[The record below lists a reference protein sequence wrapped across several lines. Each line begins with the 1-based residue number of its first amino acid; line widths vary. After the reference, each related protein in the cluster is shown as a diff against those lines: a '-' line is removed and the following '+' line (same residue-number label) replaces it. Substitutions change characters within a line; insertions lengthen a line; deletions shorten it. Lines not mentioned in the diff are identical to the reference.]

1 MLIESLR
8 IENFGEIKE
17 FKAEFGGGLNVICSE
32 YWPDILSIM
41 AIVSGSRILGFNSTR
56 HIFTPNTRIY
66 AAISG
71 NFGKTEVELFNDN
84 DCEHCCAGKF
94 TINGRLSSFKELQ
107 VAIAASPEEEEC
119 SVFINEHDYH
129 RYMPF
134 AEYNF
139 TRKLNSYLKYAP
151 QSGKECVMDTPQL
164 KEDLHGF
171 ISSFE
176 PVTINSSKDMWL
188 SITDNGVF
196 VPLWHGEVRHD
207 LSTAERAIFNYL
219 CFVEVNA
226 FWGHVAAKCHSIE
239 RLPLFI
245 GDFTHFIDSATDII
259 PFISRATS
267 LGRQTFLF
275 CRNEHTLRRFGV
287 CKAFKFNDTKE
298 DK

>member
-1 MLIESLR
+1 MLIESLC

-134 AEYNF
+134 AEYDF
-139 TRKLNSYLKYAP
+139 TRKLNLYLNYSP
-151 QSGKECVMDTPQL
+151 QKGNGDIMGTPQF
-164 KEDLHGF
+164 KEVLRDC

-176 PVTINSSKDMWL
+176 QIPINSSKDMWL
-188 SITDNGVF
+188 SIAKDGVF
-196 VPLWHGEVRHD
+196 VPLWCGEVRRD
-207 LSTAERAIFNYL
+207 LSAAEREMFNYL
-219 CFVEVNA
+219 CFVEANR
-226 FWGHVAAKCHSIE
+226 FWEQVADKCHLKE

-245 GDFTHFIDSATDII
+245 GNFICRIDEAADIT
-259 PFISRATS
+259 PLISRTLA

-287 CKAFKFNDTKE
+287 
-298 DK
+298 